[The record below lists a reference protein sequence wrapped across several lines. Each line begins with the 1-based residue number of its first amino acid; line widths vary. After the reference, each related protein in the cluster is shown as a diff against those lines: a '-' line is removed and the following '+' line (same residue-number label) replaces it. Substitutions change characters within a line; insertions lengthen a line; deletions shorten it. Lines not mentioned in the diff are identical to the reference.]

1 MIIDAFAFC
10 RNGEREGGKFSLNA
24 LPRLRAECASGEG
37 QVAWQLTGSTHNTGG
52 ATGHP
57 QLTLVV
63 DGTVQLMCQRC
74 MTPYDFQIQST
85 STMLLATDEKS
96 ADQIDATLEDDV
108 LEVIVGSKT
117 FDINNLIEDEALLAI
132 PLSPKHEVCP
142 KERPIV
148 EKLDAFAKV
157 KKESPFAALKDQ
169 IKFGS
174 ARDGKTKN

>member
-10 RNGEREGGKFSLNA
+10 RNGEQQGGKLSLA
-24 LPRLRAECASGEG
+24 ELPRLRAECASGEG
-37 QVAWQLTGSTHNTGG
+37 QVAWELTGSMHVS
-52 ATGHP
+52 GHA
-57 QLTLVV
+57 QLTLLV
-63 DGTVQLMCQRC
+63 DGSMQLMCQRC
-74 MTPYDFQIQST
+74 MTPYDFKIQSQ
-85 STMLLATDEKS
+85 SLILLATDDRA
-96 ADQIDATLEDDV
+96 ADEIDATLEDDE
-108 LEVIVGSKT
+108 LEVIVGSRT

-142 KERPIV
+142 KERPIA

-174 ARDGKTKN
+174 ARDGKTRN